1 MRTIPASELI
11 INNDGSIFHL
21 HVRPDQIATT
31 ILLCGDPKRVDLI
44 ASHFDTIEC
53 DISSREFH
61 TITGTYRGKRLSC
74 VSHGIGCDNIDIVV
88 TELDALVNIDF
99 ATRQEKAEHTTLTL
113 VRIGTSG
120 GLQECSPVGSY
131 VVAAKSMGFDGL
143 LNYYEVPDGIF
154 DLDLEAAFC
163 KHVGWNPRLPAPYVV
178 SADTEL
184 VNRIGHDMVKGITI
198 AAPGFYGPQG
208 RYVRARPADI
218 ELNSKIQ
225 SFRYTPKHS
234 SDEVQ
239 FAMDSVNS
247 VRDDKEWQITNFEM
261 ESSALAGMS
270 ALLGHKAMTVCAII
284 AGRVSHNMN
293 TEYKGSIEG
302 LIKIV
307 LERI

>member
-44 ASHFDTIEC
+44 ASNFDTIEC

-99 ATRQEKAEHTTLTL
+99 ETRQEKSEHTTLTL

-154 DLDLEAAFC
+154 DLDIETAFC
-163 KHVGWNPRLPAPYVV
+163 NHVGWNRRLPAPYVV
-178 SADTEL
+178 SADAEL
-184 VNRIGHDMVKGITI
+184 VERIGHDMVKGITI

-218 ELNSKIQ
+218 DLNSKIQ
-225 SFRYTPKHS
+225 SFRY
-234 SDEVQ
+234 
-239 FAMDSVNS
+239 N
-247 VRDDKEWQITNFEM
+247 EWQITNFEM

>member
-44 ASHFDTIEC
+44 ASNFDTIEC

-99 ATRQEKAEHTTLTL
+99 ETRQEKPEHTTLTL

-143 LNYYEVPDGIF
+143 LNYYEVPEGIF
-154 DLDLEAAFC
+154 DLDIETAFC
-163 KHVGWNPRLPAPYVV
+163 NHVGWNRRLPAPYVV
-178 SADTEL
+178 SADAEL
-184 VNRIGHDMVKGITI
+184 VERIGHDMVKGITI

-218 ELNSKIQ
+218 DLNSKIQ
-225 SFRYTPKHS
+225 SFHY
-234 SDEVQ
+234 
-239 FAMDSVNS
+239 N
-247 VRDDKEWQITNFEM
+247 EWQITNFEM

>member
-44 ASHFDTIEC
+44 ASHFDSIEC

-131 VVAAKSMGFDGL
+131 VIAAKSMGFDGL
-143 LNYYEVPDGIF
+143 LNYYEVPDGVF
-154 DLDLEAAFC
+154 DLDIEAAFC
-163 KHVGWNPRLPAPYVV
+163 AHVGWNRRLPAPYVV
-178 SADTEL
+178 SADPEL
-184 VNRIGHDMVKGITI
+184 INRIGHDMVKGITI

-208 RYVRARPADI
+208 RYVRARPADM

-225 SFRYTPKHS
+225 SFRY
-234 SDEVQ
+234 
-239 FAMDSVNS
+239 N
-247 VRDDKEWQITNFEM
+247 EWQITNFEM

-307 LERI
+307 LDRI

>member
-31 ILLCGDPKRVDLI
+31 IILCGEPKRVDLI
-44 ASHFDTIEC
+44 ASHFDSIEC
-53 DISSREFH
+53 NISSREFH
-61 TITGTYRGKRLSC
+61 TITGTYRGRRLSC

-99 ATRQEKAEHTTLTL
+99 ATRQEKTEHTTLTL

-120 GLQECSPVGSY
+120 GLRECSPVGSY
-131 VVAAKSMGFDGL
+131 VVAVKSMGFDGL
-143 LNYYEVPDGIF
+143 LNYYEVPDGVL
-154 DLDLEAAFC
+154 DLDLETAFC
-163 KHVGWNPRLPAPYVV
+163 NHVGWNPRLPAPYVV

-184 VNRIGHDMVKGITI
+184 VNRIGHDMVQGITI

-208 RYVRARPADI
+208 RYVRARPADLD
-218 ELNSKIQ
+218 LNSKIQ
-225 SFRYTPKHS
+225 SFEY
-234 SDEVQ
+234 
-239 FAMDSVNS
+239 NG
-247 VRDDKEWQITNFEM
+247 WQITNFEM
-261 ESSALAGMS
+261 ESSALAGLS

-307 LERI
+307 LDRI

>member
-11 INNDGSIFHL
+11 INSDGSIFHL

-44 ASHFDTIEC
+44 ASHFDSIEC

-61 TITGTYRGKRLSC
+61 TITGTYRGRRISA

-99 ATRQEKAEHTTLTL
+99 ETRQEKPEHTTLTL

-143 LNYYEVPDGIF
+143 LNYYEVPDGMF

-163 KHVGWNPRLPAPYVV
+163 NHVGWNPRLPAPYVV
-178 SADTEL
+178 SADPEL

-208 RYVRARPADI
+208 RYVRARPADLD
-218 ELNSKIQ
+218 LNSKIQ
-225 SFRYTPKHS
+225 SFKYN
-234 SDEVQ
+234 D
-239 FAMDSVNS
+239 
-247 VRDDKEWQITNFEM
+247 WQITNFEM

-293 TEYKGSIEG
+293 TNYTGSIEG

>member
-31 ILLCGDPKRVDLI
+31 IILCGDPKRIDLI
-44 ASHFDTIEC
+44 ASHFDSIEC

-61 TITGTYRGKRLSC
+61 TITGTYRGRRLSC

-99 ATRQEKAEHTTLTL
+99 NTRQEKSEHTTLTL

-120 GLQECSPVGSY
+120 GLQECSLVGSY

-143 LNYYEVPDGIF
+143 LNYYEVPDGVF

-163 KHVGWNPRLPAPYVV
+163 NHVGWNPRLPAPYVV
-178 SADTEL
+178 SADPEL
-184 VNRIGHDMVKGITI
+184 VNRIGHDMVQGITI

-208 RYVRARPADI
+208 RYVRARPADLN
-218 ELNSKIQ
+218 LNSKIQ
-225 SFRYTPKHS
+225 SFKY
-234 SDEVQ
+234 
-239 FAMDSVNS
+239 NG
-247 VRDDKEWQITNFEM
+247 WQITNFEM

-307 LERI
+307 LDRI

>member
-99 ATRQEKAEHTTLTL
+99 ETRQEKAEHTTLTL

-154 DLDLEAAFC
+154 DLDIETAFC
-163 KHVGWNPRLPAPYVV
+163 NHVGWNRRLPAPYVV
-178 SADTEL
+178 SADAEL
-184 VNRIGHDMVKGITI
+184 VERIGHDMVKGITI

-218 ELNSKIQ
+218 DLNSKIQ
-225 SFRYTPKHS
+225 SFRY
-234 SDEVQ
+234 
-239 FAMDSVNS
+239 N
-247 VRDDKEWQITNFEM
+247 EWQITNFEM

>member
-11 INNDGSIFHL
+11 INNDDSIFHL

-74 VSHGIGCDNIDIVV
+74 VSHGIGCDNIDIVA

-99 ATRQEKAEHTTLTL
+99 ETRQEKPEHTTLTL

-154 DLDLEAAFC
+154 DLDIETAFC
-163 KHVGWNPRLPAPYVV
+163 NHVGWNRRLPAPYVV
-178 SADTEL
+178 SADAEL
-184 VNRIGHDMVKGITI
+184 VERIGHDMVKGITI

-218 ELNSKIQ
+218 DLNSKIQ
-225 SFRYTPKHS
+225 SFRYN
-234 SDEVQ
+234 EC
-239 FAMDSVNS
+239 
-247 VRDDKEWQITNFEM
+247 QITNFEM

>member
-99 ATRQEKAEHTTLTL
+99 ATRQEKSEHTTLTL

-143 LNYYEVPDGIF
+143 LNYYEVPDGVF
-154 DLDLEAAFC
+154 DLDIENAFC
-163 KHVGWNPRLPAPYVV
+163 DHVGWNRRLPAPYVV

-208 RYVRARPADI
+208 RYVRARPADM

-225 SFRYTPKHS
+225 SFRY
-234 SDEVQ
+234 
-239 FAMDSVNS
+239 N
-247 VRDDKEWQITNFEM
+247 EWQITNFEM

>member
-44 ASHFDTIEC
+44 ASNFDTIEC

-99 ATRQEKAEHTTLTL
+99 ETRQEKPEHTTLTL

-143 LNYYEVPDGIF
+143 LNYYEVPEGIF
-154 DLDLEAAFC
+154 NLDIETAFC
-163 KHVGWNPRLPAPYVV
+163 NHVGWNRRLPAPYVV
-178 SADTEL
+178 SADAEL
-184 VNRIGHDMVKGITI
+184 IERIGHDMVKGITI

-218 ELNSKIQ
+218 DLNSKIQ
-225 SFRYTPKHS
+225 SFRY
-234 SDEVQ
+234 
-239 FAMDSVNS
+239 N
-247 VRDDKEWQITNFEM
+247 EWQITNFEM

>member
-31 ILLCGDPKRVDLI
+31 IILGGDPKRVDLI

-53 DISSREFH
+53 DITSREFH
-61 TITGTYRGKRLSC
+61 TITGTYRGRRLSC

-99 ATRQEKAEHTTLTL
+99 ATRQDKTDHTTLTL

-143 LNYYEVPDGIF
+143 LNYYEVPDGVF
-154 DLDLEAAFC
+154 DLDLETAFC
-163 KHVGWNPRLPAPYVV
+163 NHVGWNPRLPAPYVV

-184 VNRIGHDMVKGITI
+184 VNRIGHDMVQGITI

-208 RYVRARPADI
+208 RYVRTRPADLD
-218 ELNSKIQ
+218 LNSKIQ
-225 SFRYTPKHS
+225 SFEY
-234 SDEVQ
+234 
-239 FAMDSVNS
+239 NG
-247 VRDDKEWQITNFEM
+247 WQITNFEM
-261 ESSALAGMS
+261 ESSALAGIS

-302 LIKIV
+302 LIQIV
-307 LERI
+307 LDRI

>member
-31 ILLCGDPKRVDLI
+31 IILCGDPKRVDLI
-44 ASHFDTIEC
+44 ASHFDSIEC

-61 TITGTYRGKRLSC
+61 TITGTYRGRRLSC
-74 VSHGIGCDNIDIVV
+74 ISHGIGCDNIDIVV

-99 ATRQEKAEHTTLTL
+99 KTRQEKSEHTTLTL

-120 GLQECSPVGSY
+120 GLQECSLVGSY

-143 LNYYEVPDGIF
+143 LNYYEVPDGVF

-163 KHVGWNPRLPAPYVV
+163 NHVGWNPRLPAPYVV
-178 SADTEL
+178 SADPEL
-184 VNRIGHDMVKGITI
+184 VNRIGHDMVQGITI

-208 RYVRARPADI
+208 RYVRARPADLD
-218 ELNSKIQ
+218 LNSKIQ
-225 SFRYTPKHS
+225 SFEY
-234 SDEVQ
+234 
-239 FAMDSVNS
+239 NG
-247 VRDDKEWQITNFEM
+247 WQITNFEM

-293 TEYKGSIEG
+293 TEYNGSIEG
-302 LIKIV
+302 LIKII
-307 LERI
+307 LDRI

>member
-31 ILLCGDPKRVDLI
+31 IILCGDPKRVDLI
-44 ASHFDTIEC
+44 ASHFDSIEC

-61 TITGTYRGKRLSC
+61 TITGTYRGRRLSC

-99 ATRQEKAEHTTLTL
+99 ATRQEKTEHTTLTL

-120 GLQECSPVGSY
+120 GLQECSPVDSY

-143 LNYYEVPDGIF
+143 LNYYEVPDEMF

-163 KHVGWNPRLPAPYVV
+163 NHVGWNPRLPAPYVV
-178 SADTEL
+178 SADPEL
-184 VNRIGHDMVKGITI
+184 VNRIGHDMVQGITI

-208 RYVRARPADI
+208 RYVRARPADLD
-218 ELNSKIQ
+218 LNSKIQ
-225 SFRYTPKHS
+225 SFEYNGWK
-234 SDEVQ
+234 
-239 FAMDSVNS
+239 
-247 VRDDKEWQITNFEM
+247 ITNFEM

-302 LIKIV
+302 LIQIV
-307 LERI
+307 LDRI

>member
-44 ASHFDTIEC
+44 ASNFDTIEC

-99 ATRQEKAEHTTLTL
+99 TTRQEKPEHTTLTL

-154 DLDLEAAFC
+154 DLDIETAFC
-163 KHVGWNPRLPAPYVV
+163 NHVGWNRRLPAPYVV
-178 SADTEL
+178 SADAEL
-184 VNRIGHDMVKGITI
+184 VERIGHDMVKGITI

-218 ELNSKIQ
+218 DLNSKIQ
-225 SFRYTPKHS
+225 SFRY
-234 SDEVQ
+234 
-239 FAMDSVNS
+239 N
-247 VRDDKEWQITNFEM
+247 EWQITNFEM

-270 ALLGHKAMTVCAII
+270 ALLSHKAMTVCAII

>member
-44 ASHFDTIEC
+44 ASNFDTIEC

-99 ATRQEKAEHTTLTL
+99 TTRQEKPEHTTLTL

-143 LNYYEVPDGIF
+143 LNYYEVPEGIF
-154 DLDLEAAFC
+154 DLDIETAFC
-163 KHVGWNPRLPAPYVV
+163 NHVGWNRRLPAPYVV
-178 SADTEL
+178 SADAEL
-184 VNRIGHDMVKGITI
+184 VERIGHDMVKGITI

-218 ELNSKIQ
+218 NLNSKIQ
-225 SFRYTPKHS
+225 SFRY
-234 SDEVQ
+234 
-239 FAMDSVNS
+239 N
-247 VRDDKEWQITNFEM
+247 EWQITNFEM

>member
-31 ILLCGDPKRVDLI
+31 ILLCGDPKRVNLI

-143 LNYYEVPDGIF
+143 LNYYEVPDGVF
-154 DLDLEAAFC
+154 DLDIETAFC
-163 KHVGWNPRLPAPYVV
+163 NHVGWNRRLPAPYVV
-178 SADTEL
+178 SADPEL

-208 RYVRARPADI
+208 RYVRARPADM

-225 SFRYTPKHS
+225 SFRY
-234 SDEVQ
+234 
-239 FAMDSVNS
+239 N
-247 VRDDKEWQITNFEM
+247 EWQITNFEM

>member
-31 ILLCGDPKRVDLI
+31 IILCGDPKRVDLI

-61 TITGTYRGKRLSC
+61 TITGTYRGRRLSC

-99 ATRQEKAEHTTLTL
+99 NTRQEKSEYTTLTL

-154 DLDLEAAFC
+154 DLDLETAFC
-163 KHVGWNPRLPAPYVV
+163 NHVGWNPRLPAPYVV
-178 SADTEL
+178 SADPEL
-184 VNRIGHDMVKGITI
+184 VNRIGHDMVQGITI

-208 RYVRARPADI
+208 RYVRARPADLD
-218 ELNSKIQ
+218 LNSKIQ
-225 SFRYTPKHS
+225 SFEY
-234 SDEVQ
+234 
-239 FAMDSVNS
+239 NG
-247 VRDDKEWQITNFEM
+247 WQITNFEM

-307 LERI
+307 LDRI

>member
-1 MRTIPASELI
+1 MSFCLKNNTMRTIPASELI

-99 ATRQEKAEHTTLTL
+99 ETRQEKPEHTTLTL

-154 DLDLEAAFC
+154 DLDIETAFC
-163 KHVGWNPRLPAPYVV
+163 NHVGWNRRLPAPYVA
-178 SADTEL
+178 SADAEL
-184 VNRIGHDMVKGITI
+184 VERIGHDMVKGITI

-208 RYVRARPADI
+208 RYVRARPADM

-225 SFRYTPKHS
+225 SFRY
-234 SDEVQ
+234 
-239 FAMDSVNS
+239 N
-247 VRDDKEWQITNFEM
+247 EWQITNFEM

>member
-31 ILLCGDPKRVDLI
+31 IILCGDPKRVDLI

-61 TITGTYRGKRLSC
+61 TITGTYRGRRLSC

-99 ATRQEKAEHTTLTL
+99 NTRQEKSEHTTLTL

-143 LNYYEVPDGIF
+143 LNYYEVPDGVF

-163 KHVGWNPRLPAPYVV
+163 NHVGWNPRLPAPYVV
-178 SADTEL
+178 SADPEL
-184 VNRIGHDMVKGITI
+184 VNRIGHDMVQGITI

-208 RYVRARPADI
+208 RYVRARPADLN
-218 ELNSKIQ
+218 LNSKIQ
-225 SFRYTPKHS
+225 SFEY
-234 SDEVQ
+234 
-239 FAMDSVNS
+239 NG
-247 VRDDKEWQITNFEM
+247 WQITNFEM

-307 LERI
+307 LDRI

>member
-31 ILLCGDPKRVDLI
+31 IILCGDPKRVDLI
-44 ASHFDTIEC
+44 ASHFDSIEC

-61 TITGTYRGKRLSC
+61 TITGTYRGRRLSC

-99 ATRQEKAEHTTLTL
+99 ATRQEKNEHTTLTL

-120 GLQECSPVGSY
+120 GLQERSPVGSY

-143 LNYYEVPDGIF
+143 LNYYEVPDGVF
-154 DLDLEAAFC
+154 DLDLETAFC
-163 KHVGWNPRLPAPYVV
+163 NHVGWNPRLPAPYVV

-184 VNRIGHDMVKGITI
+184 VNRIGHDMVQGITI

-208 RYVRARPADI
+208 RYVRARPADLD
-218 ELNSKIQ
+218 LNSKIQ
-225 SFRYTPKHS
+225 SFEY
-234 SDEVQ
+234 
-239 FAMDSVNS
+239 NG
-247 VRDDKEWQITNFEM
+247 WQITNFEM

-302 LIKIV
+302 LIQIV
-307 LERI
+307 LDRI

>member
-31 ILLCGDPKRVDLI
+31 IILCGDPKRVDLI
-44 ASHFDTIEC
+44 ASHFDSIEC

-61 TITGTYRGKRLSC
+61 TITGTYRGRRLSC

-99 ATRQEKAEHTTLTL
+99 NTRQEKSEHTTLTL

-143 LNYYEVPDGIF
+143 LNYYEVSDEVL
-154 DLDLEAAFC
+154 DLDLETAFC
-163 KHVGWNPRLPAPYVV
+163 NHVGWNPRLPAPYVV
-178 SADTEL
+178 SADPEL
-184 VNRIGHDMVKGITI
+184 VNRIGHDMVQGITI

-208 RYVRARPADI
+208 RYVRARPADLD
-218 ELNSKIQ
+218 LNSKIQ
-225 SFRYTPKHS
+225 SFKY
-234 SDEVQ
+234 
-239 FAMDSVNS
+239 NG
-247 VRDDKEWQITNFEM
+247 WQITNFEM

-307 LERI
+307 LDRI

>member
-44 ASHFDTIEC
+44 ASNFDTIEC

-99 ATRQEKAEHTTLTL
+99 ETRQEKPEHTTLTL

-120 GLQECSPVGSY
+120 GLQERSPVGSY

-154 DLDLEAAFC
+154 DLDIETAFC
-163 KHVGWNPRLPAPYVV
+163 NHVGWNRRLPAPYVV
-178 SADTEL
+178 SADAEL
-184 VNRIGHDMVKGITI
+184 VERIGHDMVKGITI

-218 ELNSKIQ
+218 DLNSKIQ
-225 SFRYTPKHS
+225 SFRY
-234 SDEVQ
+234 
-239 FAMDSVNS
+239 N
-247 VRDDKEWQITNFEM
+247 EWQITNFEM

-270 ALLGHKAMTVCAII
+270 ALLGHKAMTVCSII

>member
-31 ILLCGDPKRVDLI
+31 IILCGDPKRVDLI

-61 TITGTYRGKRLSC
+61 TITGTYRGRRLSC

-99 ATRQEKAEHTTLTL
+99 NTRQEKSEHTTLTL

-143 LNYYEVPDGIF
+143 LNYYEVPDGVF
-154 DLDLEAAFC
+154 DLDLETAFC
-163 KHVGWNPRLPAPYVV
+163 NHVGWNPRLPAPYVV

-184 VNRIGHDMVKGITI
+184 VNRIGHDMVQGITI

-208 RYVRARPADI
+208 RYVRARPADLD
-218 ELNSKIQ
+218 LNSKIQ
-225 SFRYTPKHS
+225 SFEY
-234 SDEVQ
+234 
-239 FAMDSVNS
+239 NG
-247 VRDDKEWQITNFEM
+247 WQITNFEM

-302 LIKIV
+302 LIKTV
-307 LERI
+307 LDRI